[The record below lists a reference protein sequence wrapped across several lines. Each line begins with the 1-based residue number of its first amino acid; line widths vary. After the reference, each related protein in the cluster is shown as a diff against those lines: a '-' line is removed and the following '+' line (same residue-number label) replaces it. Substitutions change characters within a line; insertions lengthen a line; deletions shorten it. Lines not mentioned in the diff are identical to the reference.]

1 VTGAGEPAAWDA
13 PGPPAHARRA
23 PQASAPSHAPGP
35 GQRPAPPRWL
45 CDLAAAAAGME
56 VPPILRPPAD
66 GGRPSAVLLL
76 FADGPDGSGDPDL
89 LFIQRSQG
97 LRQHPGQPAFPGG
110 AIEDTDA
117 GPVEAALRETA
128 EEAGVDPGGVEVLCT
143 LPELFIA
150 HSGFRV
156 VPVLA
161 WWHSPGPVSA
171 VDPREVAA
179 VERIGLAELADPASR
194 VTVRH
199 PSGRTG
205 PAFRVKGLLIWGF
218 TAALVDRLLALSG
231 REIPWNSDAVL
242 ELRDGN
248 GPADL
253 SPGTQDRPIP

>member
-1 VTGAGEPAAWDA
+1 VTGAGHPADAW
-13 PGPPAHARRA
+13 
-23 PQASAPSHAPGP
+23 
-35 GQRPAPPRWL
+35 PAPPRWL
-45 CDLAAAAAGME
+45 ADLAIAAAKMD
-56 VPPILRPPAD
+56 VPRLLRPPAA

-76 FADGPDGSGDPDL
+76 FADGPDGPDL
-89 LFIQRSQG
+89 LFIQRSEG

-110 AIEDTDA
+110 AIDDADA
-117 GPVEAALRETA
+117 GPVAAALRETA
-128 EEAGVDPGGVEVLCT
+128 EEAGVDPDDVAVLST

-179 VERIGLAELADPASR
+179 VERIRLSELADPAAR

-205 PAFRVKGLLIWGF
+205 PAFQVKGLLIWGF
-218 TAALVDRLLALSG
+218 TAALVDRLLVLSG
-231 REIPWNSDAVL
+231 REIPWDADVVHD
-242 ELRDGN
+242 LRDGN
-248 GPADL
+248 GPAEV